1 MQGRKNLLFAMLMLS
16 ALVLG
21 HQKLRVMA
29 LTLVSAASCFSEVP
43 FWSLWMPLVYSVGR
57 EEIPLE
63 Y

>member
-1 MQGRKNLLFAMLMLS
+1 MLMLA

-21 HQKLRVMA
+21 QQKLRVMA
-29 LTLVSAASCFSEVP
+29 LTLVSAASCCSEVP

-57 EEIPLE
+57 EESPLE